1 MATTFIVPGLNGSE
15 PEHWQSWFERHVP
28 NCIRV
33 VQSEWEKPDLPR
45 WSAKLRS
52 ELNRTPGRVFIVAH
66 SFGCLAA
73 AQTAFDCR
81 ELVAGVMLVAPADPD
96 RFGLGRVV
104 PARSLGVPA
113 VVVAST
119 NDPWMSFDRAR
130 EWADR
135 WDADFINIGPAGHI
149 NVEAGFG
156 PWPRGL
162 AIFRTLRRDAT
173 VIPQRRA
180 NNVLSP
186 LGEI

>member
-15 PEHWQSWFERHVP
+15 PEHWQSWFERHLP
-28 NCIRV
+28 NCVRV
-33 VQSEWEKPDLPR
+33 VQGDWEKPDLPR

-113 VVVAST
+113 IRSRNVSRRLGPGMSLVISVA
-119 NDPWMSFDRAR
+119 
-130 EWADR
+130 
-135 WDADFINIGPAGHI
+135 
-149 NVEAGFG
+149 
-156 PWPRGL
+156 
-162 AIFRTLRRDAT
+162 
-173 VIPQRRA
+173 
-180 NNVLSP
+180 NVLAALVLAFSRP
-186 LGEI
+186 